1 LEARKSREL
10 TQISVARALGRPQSY
25 VADAERHERRV
36 DVIEFLELAD
46 AIGFDPT
53 AVLQQVK
60 SVDGKV
66 RRPPTRLA
74 ANKKPSKR

>member
-1 LEARKSREL
+1 MWRTWNATS
-10 TQISVARALGRPQSY
+10 AG
-25 VADAERHERRV
+25 V

-60 SVDGKV
+60 SVDEKV
-66 RRPPTRLA
+66 RRPDETGCEQ
-74 ANKKPSKR
+74 